1 MKLSSKKV
9 PAAKVQRPP
18 APAREDGEDARLDR
32 TVVRMVAGLNEARRT
47 GKFPK
52 VY

>member
-1 MKLSSKKV
+1 MKLSSKKALAV
-9 PAAKVQRPP
+9 KIQRPT
-18 APAREDGEDARLDR
+18 AAASEKAMADRL
-32 TVVRMVAGLNEARRT
+32 VERMASGLNAARRS

>member
-1 MKLSSKKV
+1 MKLSPKKV
-9 PAAKVQRPP
+9 LAAKVQRPA
-18 APAREDGEDARLDR
+18 APTQGKALVDR
-32 TVVRMVAGLNEARRT
+32 AVNRMVIGLNAARQS

>member
-9 PAAKVQRPP
+9 PAAKIQRP
-18 APAREDGEDARLDR
+18 AAASEKAMADRL
-32 TVVRMVAGLNEARRT
+32 VERMVAGLNAARRT

>member
-9 PAAKVQRPP
+9 LAAKVQRPA
-18 APAREDGEDARLDR
+18 APDQEKALADR
-32 TVVRMVAGLNEARRT
+32 AVESMVAGLNAAKRS

>member
-1 MKLSSKKV
+1 MKLSSKKAL
-9 PAAKVQRPP
+9 AAKVQPRPV
-18 APAREDGEDARLDR
+18 AASEKAMADRL
-32 TVVRMVAGLNEARRT
+32 VERMAAGLNAAQRS

>member
-9 PAAKVQRPP
+9 LAAKVQRPA
-18 APAREDGEDARLDR
+18 APVQGKALADR
-32 TVVRMVAGLNEARRT
+32 TVGRMVAGLNAARRT

>member
-9 PAAKVQRPP
+9 PAAKIQRP
-18 APAREDGEDARLDR
+18 AAAASEKALADRL
-32 TVVRMVAGLNEARRT
+32 VERMVAGLNAARRT

>member
-1 MKLSSKKV
+1 MKLSSKKA
-9 PAAKVQRPP
+9 PAAKIQQPTEAASESVL
-18 APAREDGEDARLDR
+18 ADRL
-32 TVVRMVAGLNEARRT
+32 VERMVAGLNEARRT

>member
-1 MKLSSKKV
+1 MKPSSKKV

-18 APAREDGEDARLDR
+18 APAREDALLDR
-32 TVVRMVAGLNEARRT
+32 AVERMVAGLNAARRT